1 MILAPAVRMSFADR
15 LLVATSD
22 DVRIVVL
29 TAADV
34 SAIQRL
40 YEANPEYSLL
50 VMGRLPKPNDAHDDF
65 HDLPLTDIPLR
76 EQWMWGFVDSRDELI
91 GVAGI
96 VADLFAPTVWHIGYF
111 MIETKQHGAGVARAV
126 YDAIE
131 AYIRNQGAVWLRL
144 GVVVG
149 NTRAEKFWLRCR
161 YTEVR
166 TRDNYVLGDKTHV
179 VRVMVKPLLGGALSD
194 YLQLVPRDRPV

>member
-1 MILAPAVRMSFADR
+1 MSFANR
-15 LLVATSD
+15 LQVATSG

-29 TAADV
+29 AAADIP
-34 SAIQRL
+34 AIQRL

-50 VMGRLPKPNDAHDDF
+50 VMGQPPKPNDAHDDF
-65 HDLPLTDIPLR
+65 HDLPPTDIPLR

-111 MIETKQHGAGVARAV
+111 MIETKQHGAGLARAI
-126 YDAIE
+126 YDASE
-131 AYIRNQGAVWLRL
+131 AYIRDQGAVWLRL
-144 GVVVG
+144 GIVVG
-149 NTRAEKFWLRCR
+149 NERAEKFWGRCG
-161 YTEVR
+161 YIEVR

-179 VRVMVKPLLGGALSD
+179 VRVMVKPLREATIEQYLS
-194 YLQLVPRDRPV
+194 LVARDRPD